1 MQDNISN
8 ALTRW
13 NYDELMMERR
23 DQEDLESSLKK
34 KTGKLKKY
42 QVLSTF
48 VNQPSSSQL
57 IYEEK
62 KLTKKEIF

>member
-23 DQEDLESSLKK
+23 DQEDLESSFKK

-42 QVLSTF
+42 
-48 VNQPSSSQL
+48 
-57 IYEEK
+57 
-62 KLTKKEIF
+62 

>member
-8 ALTRW
+8 ALSRW

-23 DQEDLESSLKK
+23 DQEDLESSFKQ